1 MEKDEK
7 QKEVKEVE
15 KSQETLKKEETKKE
29 EPKKE
34 MSKKEEPKKE
44 EEKPNV
50 ENVEKKVEPAKKE
63 EKKPNTEKKVEPAKK
78 APTKKENKKLEKK
91 TRVRKNVWGVVV
103 TVILVAA
110 LAIGIVCTI
119 LLQDT
124 PSKSIDAMLMALKT
138 GDFIKAEEFVNYQ
151 EMVQSSELADGENA
165 ESQKLFFDRLEWNI
179 NEIKKDVNTATA
191 QVEITNKDYK
201 TILSNYMQ
209 KVLKIAFSG
218 QSMSEQEMQNSLIE
232 ELKNQEVQTATNMVT
247 MQLEKKDGKWRVISN
262 EDLMFGLMPGL
273 KEAMDSL
280 NNMSIEE

>member
-34 MSKKEEPKKE
+34 MSKKEESKKE
-44 EEKPNV
+44 EVKKEEKKP
-50 ENVEKKVEPAKKE
+50 NVEKKVEPA
-63 EKKPNTEKKVEPAKK
+63 
-78 APTKKENKKLEKK
+78 KKENKKLEKK

>member
-15 KSQETLKKEETKKE
+15 KNQETLKKGETKKE

-34 MSKKEEPKKE
+34 MSKKEDSKKE
-44 EEKPNV
+44 EVKKEEKKPNV
-50 ENVEKKVEPAKKE
+50 ENVEKKVEPAKK
-63 EKKPNTEKKVEPAKK
+63 TPA
-78 APTKKENKKLEKK
+78 KKENKKLEKK

-273 KEAMDSL
+273 KEAKDSL

>member
-34 MSKKEEPKKE
+34 MSKKEESKKE
-44 EEKPNV
+44 EVKKEEKKP
-50 ENVEKKVEPAKKE
+50 NVEKKVEPA
-63 EKKPNTEKKVEPAKK
+63 
-78 APTKKENKKLEKK
+78 KKENKKLEKK

-124 PSKSIDAMLMALKT
+124 PSKSLDAMLMALKT

>member
-34 MSKKEEPKKE
+34 MSKKEESKKE
-44 EEKPNV
+44 EVKKEEKKP
-50 ENVEKKVEPAKKE
+50 NVEKKVEPAKKE
-63 EKKPNTEKKVEPAKK
+63 
-78 APTKKENKKLEKK
+78 NKKLEKK
-91 TRVRKNVWGVVV
+91 TKVRKNVWGVVV

>member
-34 MSKKEEPKKE
+34 MSKKEESKKE
-44 EEKPNV
+44 EVKKEEKKP
-50 ENVEKKVEPAKKE
+50 NVEKKVEPA
-63 EKKPNTEKKVEPAKK
+63 
-78 APTKKENKKLEKK
+78 KKENKKLEKK

-218 QSMSEQEMQNSLIE
+218 QSISEQEMQNSLIE

>member
-7 QKEVKEVE
+7 QKEVKEA
-15 KSQETLKKEETKKE
+15 KNSQETLKKEETKKE

-34 MSKKEEPKKE
+34 EVKKEEKK
-44 EEKPNV
+44 P
-50 ENVEKKVEPAKKE
+50 NVEKKVEPA
-63 EKKPNTEKKVEPAKK
+63 
-78 APTKKENKKLEKK
+78 KKENKKLEKK
-91 TRVRKNVWGVVV
+91 TRVKKNVWGVVV

-151 EMVQSSELADGENA
+151 EMVQTSELADGENA
-165 ESQKLFFDRLEWNI
+165 ETQKLFFDRLEWNI
-179 NEIKKDVNTATA
+179 NEIKKDVNNATA

-247 MQLEKKDGKWRVISN
+247 IQLEKKDGKWRVISN
-262 EDLMFGLMPGL
+262 DDLMYGLMPGL

-280 NNMSIEE
+280 NNMSIDE

>member
-15 KSQETLKKEETKKE
+15 KKQETVKKEETKKE

-34 MSKKEEPKKE
+34 EKEEVKKEEK
-44 EEKPNV
+44 KPNV
-50 ENVEKKVEPAKKE
+50 ENVEKKVEPAKKA
-63 EKKPNTEKKVEPAKK
+63 PA
-78 APTKKENKKLEKK
+78 KKENKKLEKK

-124 PSKSIDAMLMALKT
+124 PSKSIDVMLMALKT

>member
-7 QKEVKEVE
+7 QKEVKEVKEVE
-15 KSQETLKKEETKKE
+15 KNQETLKKGETKKE

-34 MSKKEEPKKE
+34 MSKKEESKKE
-44 EEKPNV
+44 EVKKEEKKP
-50 ENVEKKVEPAKKE
+50 NVEKKVEPAKKA
-63 EKKPNTEKKVEPAKK
+63 PA
-78 APTKKENKKLEKK
+78 KKENKKLEKK

-280 NNMSIEE
+280 NDMSIEE

>member
-15 KSQETLKKEETKKE
+15 KKQETVKKEETKKE

-34 MSKKEEPKKE
+34 VAKKEEPKKE
-44 EEKPNV
+44 EVKKEEKKPNV
-50 ENVEKKVEPAKKE
+50 ENVEKKVEPAKKA
-63 EKKPNTEKKVEPAKK
+63 PA
-78 APTKKENKKLEKK
+78 KKENKKLEKK

>member
-34 MSKKEEPKKE
+34 MSKKEESKKE
-44 EEKPNV
+44 EVKKEEKKP
-50 ENVEKKVEPAKKE
+50 NVEKKVEPA
-63 EKKPNTEKKVEPAKK
+63 
-78 APTKKENKKLEKK
+78 KKENKKLEKK

-151 EMVQSSELADGENA
+151 EMVQSFELADGENA

>member
-15 KSQETLKKEETKKE
+15 KNQETLKKGETKKE

-34 MSKKEEPKKE
+34 MAKKEESKKEEVKKE
-44 EEKPNV
+44 EKKPNV
-50 ENVEKKVEPAKKE
+50 ENVEKKVEPAKK
-63 EKKPNTEKKVEPAKK
+63 TPA
-78 APTKKENKKLEKK
+78 KKENKKLEKK

-179 NEIKKDVNTATA
+179 NEIKKDVNIATA

>member
-15 KSQETLKKEETKKE
+15 KNQETLKKGETKKE

-34 MSKKEEPKKE
+34 MSKKEESKKE
-44 EEKPNV
+44 EVKKEEKKP
-50 ENVEKKVEPAKKE
+50 NVEKKVEPAE
-63 EKKPNTEKKVEPAKK
+63 K
-78 APTKKENKKLEKK
+78 APAKKENKKLEKK

-280 NNMSIEE
+280 NDMSIEE

>member
-7 QKEVKEVE
+7 QKEVKEVKEVE
-15 KSQETLKKEETKKE
+15 KNQETLKKGETKKE

-34 MSKKEEPKKE
+34 MSKKEESKKE
-44 EEKPNV
+44 EVKKEEKKP
-50 ENVEKKVEPAKKE
+50 NVEKKVEPAKKA
-63 EKKPNTEKKVEPAKK
+63 PA
-78 APTKKENKKLEKK
+78 KKENKKLEKK

-218 QSMSEQEMQNSLIE
+218 QSMSEQEMQKSLIE

>member
-34 MSKKEEPKKE
+34 MSKKEDSKKE
-44 EEKPNV
+44 EVKKEEKKP
-50 ENVEKKVEPAKKE
+50 NVEKKVEPAKKA
-63 EKKPNTEKKVEPAKK
+63 PA
-78 APTKKENKKLEKK
+78 KKENKKLEKK

>member
-15 KSQETLKKEETKKE
+15 KKQETVKKEETKKE

-34 MSKKEEPKKE
+34 VAKKEEPKKE
-44 EEKPNV
+44 EVKKEEKKPNV
-50 ENVEKKVEPAKKE
+50 ENVEKKVEPAKK
-63 EKKPNTEKKVEPAKK
+63 TPA
-78 APTKKENKKLEKK
+78 KKENKKLEKK

>member
-34 MSKKEEPKKE
+34 MSKKEESKKE
-44 EEKPNV
+44 EVKKEEKKP
-50 ENVEKKVEPAKKE
+50 NVEKKVEPA
-63 EKKPNTEKKVEPAKK
+63 
-78 APTKKENKKLEKK
+78 KKENKKLEKK

-151 EMVQSSELADGENA
+151 EMVQSSELADRENA

>member
-34 MSKKEEPKKE
+34 MSKKEESKKE
-44 EEKPNV
+44 EVKKEEKKP
-50 ENVEKKVEPAKKE
+50 NVEKKVEPA
-63 EKKPNTEKKVEPAKK
+63 
-78 APTKKENKKLEKK
+78 KKENKKLEKK

-124 PSKSIDAMLMALKT
+124 PSKSLDAMLMALKT

-165 ESQKLFFDRLEWNI
+165 ESQKLFFDSLEWNI
-179 NEIKKDVNTATA
+179 NEINKDVNTATA

-218 QSMSEQEMQNSLIE
+218 QSMSEQEMQNFLIE

>member
-34 MSKKEEPKKE
+34 MSKKEESKKE
-44 EEKPNV
+44 EVKKEEKKP
-50 ENVEKKVEPAKKE
+50 NVEKKVEPA
-63 EKKPNTEKKVEPAKK
+63 
-78 APTKKENKKLEKK
+78 KKENKKLEKK

-218 QSMSEQEMQNSLIE
+218 QSMSEQEMQKSLIE

>member
-15 KSQETLKKEETKKE
+15 KKQETVKKEETKKE

-44 EEKPNV
+44 EVKKEEKKPNV
-50 ENVEKKVEPAKKE
+50 ENVEKKVEPAKKA
-63 EKKPNTEKKVEPAKK
+63 PA
-78 APTKKENKKLEKK
+78 KKENKKLEKK

-151 EMVQSSELADGENA
+151 EMVQSSELADGENE

>member
-7 QKEVKEVE
+7 QKEVKEAE
-15 KSQETLKKEETKKE
+15 NSQETLKKEETKKE

-44 EEKPNV
+44 EVKKEEKKP
-50 ENVEKKVEPAKKE
+50 NVEKKVEP
-63 EKKPNTEKKVEPAKK
+63 VKK
-78 APTKKENKKLEKK
+78 ASVKKANKKLEKK
-91 TRVRKNVWGVVV
+91 TRVKKNIGGAVV
-103 TVILVAA
+103 TVILIAA

-124 PSKSIDAMLMALKT
+124 PSKSIEAMLIAFKT
-138 GDFIKAEEFVNYQ
+138 GDFIKAEEYVNYK
-151 EMVQSSELADGENA
+151 EMMQDSNLSNEEDMTSEA
-165 ESQKLFFDRLEWNI
+165 QKLFFDRLEWNI
-179 NEIKKDVNTATA
+179 NEIKKDANTATA

-201 TILSNYMQ
+201 TIISNYMQ

-218 QSMSEQEMQNSLIE
+218 QAMSEKEMQDYLIE

-262 EDLMFGLMPGL
+262 DDLMYGLMPGL

-280 NNMSIEE
+280 NNMSIDE